1 MFVSVGEYGGG
12 FFDWRGLSSLLSL
25 VSEDLKLMMRREEL
39 FGEEEERIRNA
50 QHGCGRHF

>member
-12 FFDWRGLSSLLSL
+12 FFDWRGPSRLLSL

-39 FGEEEERIRNA
+39 FGEEEARIRNA
-50 QHGCGRHF
+50 QHGCGRHS